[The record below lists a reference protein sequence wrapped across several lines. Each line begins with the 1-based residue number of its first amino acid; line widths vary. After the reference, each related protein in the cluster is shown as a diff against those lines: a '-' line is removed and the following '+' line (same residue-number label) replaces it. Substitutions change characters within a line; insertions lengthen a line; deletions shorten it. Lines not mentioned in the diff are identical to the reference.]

1 MAQKRNH
8 NDEWTVPG
16 TVLAGFVVVGVG
28 FGFLLNNLLPFTLL
42 GVGVGL
48 FASAWLKSRR
58 RGR

>member
-1 MAQKRNH
+1 MAKKQ

-16 TVLAGFVVVGVG
+16 TVLAGCVVIGVG
-28 FGFLLNNLLPFTLL
+28 FGFLLNNLVPFALL

-58 RGR
+58 SK

>member
-1 MAQKRNH
+1 MAKRQ
-8 NDEWTVPG
+8 NDEWTIPS

-58 RGR
+58 SKR